1 MSLFRVCSDALEP
14 LYMRKFFA
22 KVRIQPIQ
30 IKSIMVHVLF
40 LTLSAGHKQGQIRM
54 LNVYAKLLQKSE
66 MRKDIVIELSYKGFG

>member
-1 MSLFRVCSDALEP
+1 MPILFSRFLLGLRFAWMSLFRVCSDALEP

-40 LTLSAGHKQGQIRM
+40 LTLSAGHKQGANKEQEKHAAI
-54 LNVYAKLLQKSE
+54 LT
-66 MRKDIVIELSYKGFG
+66 

>member
-1 MSLFRVCSDALEP
+1 MPILFSRSLLELRFAWMSLFRVCSDALEP

-40 LTLSAGHKQGQIRM
+40 LTLSAGHKQGA
-54 LNVYAKLLQKSE
+54 N
-66 MRKDIVIELSYKGFG
+66 KDVECLCKYTAIK